1 MIKNK
6 RWYILTFFVYFDS
19 KMKADNKQTT
29 NLVGKKSE
37 FSDSGLGVW
46 SDEQVGIQ
54 EFEFDLLL
62 FVNSY
67 I

>member
-1 MIKNK
+1 
-6 RWYILTFFVYFDS
+6 
-19 KMKADNKQTT
+19 MKADNKQTT